1 MNKNEVIKALRSKGF
16 DVIDYLDTLIVHS
29 APPYTHQSPS
39 NEISKNEILDALDHE
54 INFQQIKQIDSF
66 TIVIVF

>member
-16 DVIDYLDTLIVHS
+16 DVIDYLDTLIVHKMDRNKEV
-29 APPYTHQSPS
+29 A
-39 NEISKNEILDALDHE
+39 ISRNDILDALDHN
-54 INFQQIKQIDSF
+54 INFHQIRQIDSF